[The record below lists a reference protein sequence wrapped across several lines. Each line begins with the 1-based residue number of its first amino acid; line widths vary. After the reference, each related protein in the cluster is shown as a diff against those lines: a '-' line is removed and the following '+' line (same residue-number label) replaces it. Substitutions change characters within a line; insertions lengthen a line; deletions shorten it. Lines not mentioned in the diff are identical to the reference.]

1 MVQAQERVKTHVL
14 GGIRR
19 GLLKEVSL
27 KGFTLLW
34 RRYNISG
41 REEIKKKVIVSRSKG
56 RVLME
61 EMMFYFPQ
69 RVGYVM
75 QNLRR

>member
-1 MVQAQERVKTHVL
+1 M
-14 GGIRR
+14 
-19 GLLKEVSL
+19 